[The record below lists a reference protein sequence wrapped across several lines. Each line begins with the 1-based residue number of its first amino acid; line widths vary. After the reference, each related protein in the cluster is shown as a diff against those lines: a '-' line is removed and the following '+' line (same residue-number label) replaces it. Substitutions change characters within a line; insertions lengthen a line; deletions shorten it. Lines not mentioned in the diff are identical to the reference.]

1 MFRTFVG
8 CFICLVVSSATA
20 FAADITEI
28 RYSGSMSQ
36 VRRDGDDLILRR
48 FEVVVLNADGD
59 QFFSVLDDDA
69 DGCPWP
75 ESYGRF
81 AAANGPRPHL
91 VYEYEGNVYSH
102 LLPPLVLELP
112 EDIAEQ
118 KSWTNGHWSYTANGR
133 PTVDGQPA
141 WAIQISGR
149 RGRRGQLVVEENGL
163 LQTGQQDVFMGQG
176 VKFRLSV
183 ERASSRECTGDE
195 TQKLTQ
201 LQAKLLTL
209 QSVLGRQPDT
219 QRKELIPRQI
229 EAANSQLDELS
240 AIAKGTSLQETVF
253 RIRRDV
259 TRQDQRVAQTMERQK
274 QLLNQSA
281 PEFSLNLVTGGTLGS
296 ESLKGNV
303 VVLHFWKYAEKP
315 LAEPYGQVG
324 YLEFLSGKR
333 RDSNV
338 KVVGVAMNQSLRQAD
353 RVRAGTRTARKLIE
367 FMNLTYP
374 VGYDDGGLLRQL
386 GDPRESGG
394 QLPLW
399 VVISP
404 EGKIVHYRSGF
415 YEVDQRLG
423 LKDLDAV
430 VAAVAGQ

>member
-1 MFRTFVG
+1 
-8 CFICLVVSSATA
+8 
-20 FAADITEI
+20 
-28 RYSGSMSQ
+28 
-36 VRRDGDDLILRR
+36 
-48 FEVVVLNADGD
+48 
-59 QFFSVLDDDA
+59 
-69 DGCPWP
+69 
-75 ESYGRF
+75 
-81 AAANGPRPHL
+81 
-91 VYEYEGNVYSH
+91 
-102 LLPPLVLELP
+102 
-112 EDIAEQ
+112 
-118 KSWTNGHWSYTANGR
+118 
-133 PTVDGQPA
+133 
-141 WAIQISGR
+141 
-149 RGRRGQLVVEENGL
+149 
-163 LQTGQQDVFMGQG
+163 MGQG

-183 ERASSRECTGDE
+183 ERVSSRECAGDE

-209 QSVLGRQPDT
+209 QSALRRQPDT

-229 EAANSQLDELS
+229 EAAKSQLDELS
-240 AIAKGTSLQETVF
+240 AMAKGTSLQETVF

-374 VGYDDGGLLRQL
+374 VGYDDGATFPDPDGASMSLDPGSYDAGDNDL
-386 GDPRESGG
+386 GGNWCEGASDYNMGDLGTPGAANDPC
-394 QLPLW
+394 
-399 VVISP
+399 
-404 EGKIVHYRSGF
+404 
-415 YEVDQRLG
+415 
-423 LKDLDAV
+423 
-430 VAAVAGQ
+430 